1 MIVLKDSDTSYLL
14 VSAAT
19 VLLRCTVECGDLRS
33 KRLCTTK
40 LVQFRNRLQQAQRE
54 SDWDLANFCLER
66 CHEPIQKI
74 AGALG
79 IHSSSDPFPPPST
92 SAVSTQNTETLPRQE
107 RLEEIQDLPVQ
118 LPDVFLPIDSL
129 DFPWE
134 TMWDSF
140 DGPWPIQI

>member
-1 MIVLKDSDTSYLL
+1 
-14 VSAAT
+14 
-19 VLLRCTVECGDLRS
+19 VECGDIAT

-40 LVQFRNRLQQAQRE
+40 LVRFRDRLQLSRIK
-54 SDWDLANFCLER
+54 SDWDLADFCLER

-74 AGALG
+74 ADALG
-79 IHSSSDPFPPPST
+79 VASSNDPLPTPEFAAVGAENAQNVLQHES
-92 SAVSTQNTETLPRQE
+92 SA
-107 RLEEIQDLPVQ
+107 EIQDLSVP

-140 DGPWPIQI
+140 DGPWPIHI